1 MDFLSYY
8 LILFIIAFSGI
19 IVFIEFF
26 SFLFTGSGIVKNV
39 LLKIV
44 EIISLIILPFAYGI
58 GNFNRTQDCCSEIA
72 FSPDHQLSLL
82 VLITLSLFSYF
93 YSSYRKGI
101 ASPVFEIILN
111 IFLLIGIM
119 LNIVIGIHTN
129 SFALALG
136 GNVPI
141 ILLGIIMLV
150 KNQRKLIVYSQEQ
163 KFNPKNTFEKFA
175 WKILNLQP
183 VWKYPVIFICC
194 LPVIILLTTLLL
206 IFGQKPDSMIRV
218 FTDTYYHGLSQWDYK
233 CENVSCG
240 GHYLCSVAANGH
252 NQIVRPQ
259 RLGIRNGA
267 YIICNRQLLISN
279 AFEELI
285 QEKLPFIHKITR
297 KHYNK
302 IGNFVRRYYHFFNN
316 KLVSDAVYFLM
327 KPLEWFFLVTL
338 YTFDKK
344 PENRIA
350 IQYLSKHDR
359 QTLLKLSATA
369 N

>member
-1 MDFLSYY
+1 M
-8 LILFIIAFSGI
+8 
-19 IVFIEFF
+19 
-26 SFLFTGSGIVKNV
+26 
-39 LLKIV
+39 
-44 EIISLIILPFAYGI
+44 
-58 GNFNRTQDCCSEIA
+58 
-72 FSPDHQLSLL
+72 
-82 VLITLSLFSYF
+82 
-93 YSSYRKGI
+93 
-101 ASPVFEIILN
+101 
-111 IFLLIGIM
+111 
-119 LNIVIGIHTN
+119 
-129 SFALALG
+129 
-136 GNVPI
+136 
-141 ILLGIIMLV
+141 
-150 KNQRKLIVYSQEQ
+150 
-163 KFNPKNTFEKFA
+163 
-175 WKILNLQP
+175 
-183 VWKYPVIFICC
+183 
-194 LPVIILLTTLLL
+194 
-206 IFGQKPDSMIRV
+206 
-218 FTDTYYHGLSQWDYK
+218 
-233 CENVSCG
+233 SCG

>member
-26 SFLFTGSGIVKNV
+26 SFLFTGSGIIKKV

-58 GNFNRTQDCCSEIA
+58 GNFNRSQDCCSEVA

-82 VLITLSLFSYF
+82 VLITLSLFAYF

-111 IFLLIGIM
+111 VLLLIGIM

-141 ILLGIIMLV
+141 ILLGILMLV

-163 KFNPKNTFEKFA
+163 KFNPKNTFGNLPGKF
-175 WKILNLQP
+175 
-183 VWKYPVIFICC
+183 
-194 LPVIILLTTLLL
+194 
-206 IFGQKPDSMIRV
+206 
-218 FTDTYYHGLSQWDYK
+218 
-233 CENVSCG
+233 
-240 GHYLCSVAANGH
+240 
-252 NQIVRPQ
+252 
-259 RLGIRNGA
+259 
-267 YIICNRQLLISN
+267 
-279 AFEELI
+279 
-285 QEKLPFIHKITR
+285 
-297 KHYNK
+297 
-302 IGNFVRRYYHFFNN
+302 
-316 KLVSDAVYFLM
+316 
-327 KPLEWFFLVTL
+327 
-338 YTFDKK
+338 
-344 PENRIA
+344 
-350 IQYLSKHDR
+350 
-359 QTLLKLSATA
+359 
-369 N
+369 